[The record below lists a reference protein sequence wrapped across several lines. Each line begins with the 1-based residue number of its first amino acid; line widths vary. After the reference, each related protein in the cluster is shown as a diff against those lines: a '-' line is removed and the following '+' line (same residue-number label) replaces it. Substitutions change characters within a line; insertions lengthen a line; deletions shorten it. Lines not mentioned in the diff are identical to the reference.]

1 MTELEPYLILAK
13 AQKGRACAA
22 LISQVLSNK
31 KIFVFG
37 ELLDVPS
44 VAALKDTEHN
54 QSLQTL
60 ELFAYG
66 TWGAYRAS
74 SSSYLELSEP
84 QATKLKMLTIISLA
98 EQQKII
104 AYSTLLHELEIDSV
118 RTLEDLII
126 ETIYVG
132 LLSGKIDQRQGIF
145 RVKSTI
151 GRDVKADQ
159 ISDIVQKLSFWRQ
172 RCGALIDVLESS
184 SHRVQEER
192 ESGRLQQ
199 ESAQKI
205 ANEVRSRIKEEM
217 ASGDF
222 RDARDRDD
230 DGDYGVSS
238 SSSRG
243 GMNVSSSSNAGNRGH
258 HEGGGHGVGSR
269 KRKQQLGPLGI
280 TGLVGDNLVAP
291 SSANS
296 PGVGAGAGIDMD
308 LADA

>member
-44 VAALKDTEHN
+44 VAALKDTEHT
-54 QSLQTL
+54 QALQTL

-66 TWGAYRAS
+66 TWGAYRAN

-104 AYSTLLHELEIDSV
+104 GYATLLHELEIDSV
-118 RTLEDLII
+118 RALEDLII

-151 GRDVKADQ
+151 GRDVKSDQ

-199 ESAQKI
+199 ETTQKN

-222 RDARDRDD
+222 RDARDPDD
-230 DGDYGVSS
+230 DEDYGVS

-243 GMNVSSSSNAGNRGH
+243 GMNSSSSSSNAGHRGQH
-258 HEGGGHGVGSR
+258 HEGGPGGVGSR

-280 TGLVGDNLVAP
+280 TGLVGDNLVG
-291 SSANS
+291 SSPAS
-296 PGVGAGAGIDMD
+296 GSGDMD

>member
-54 QSLQTL
+54 QALQTL

-84 QATKLKMLTIISLA
+84 QAMKLKMLTIISLA

-104 AYSTLLHELEIDSV
+104 AYATLLHELEIDSV
-118 RTLEDLII
+118 RALEDLII

-199 ESAQKI
+199 ETAQKI
-205 ANEVRSRIKEEM
+205 ANDVRSRIKEEM

-222 RDARDRDD
+222 RDDD
-230 DGDYGVSS
+230 EDYGVS

-243 GMNVSSSSNAGNRGH
+243 GMNVSSSSNASHSRH
-258 HEGGGHGVGSR
+258 HDGGHGIGSR

-280 TGLVGDNLVAP
+280 TGLVGDNLVA
-291 SSANS
+291 SSTAAG
-296 PGVGAGAGIDMD
+296 PAGAGAGAGIDMD